1 MHNFFEAWKLYDVQ
15 MPKHKTLPD
24 CQSML
29 ELFSNISNVIQ
40 CLQLIEEC

>member
-24 CQSML
+24 CQNML
-29 ELFSNISNVIQ
+29 ELFPTSQTLFIVCN
-40 CLQLIEEC
+40 